1 MRDRKKGLGSEMIG
15 VLIYVCI
22 SALGLTLIK
31 VGLGRNSTLAFDKA
45 GFSMK
50 FSWLLILG
58 MCLYVLSFLLSL
70 IVMKGM
76 NLSLYYPLTA
86 GLIYIIVCMFS
97 VLILKEKIVPVQL
110 IGMAII
116 FAGIIVMNIGKGN

>member
-31 VGLGRNSTLAFDKA
+31 VGLGRNSTLVFDKA